1 MLDRLLVGKVG
12 QLGGKGMSFAAMFK
26 WVQHWWKASRKAEV
40 RPLGD
45 QAFLFVFTL
54 RKEAELMLCQRWI
67 VDGRDL
73 LLEWWSPLAL
83 CRSKDIV
90 AGKKCLDSSDRF
102 APSSSRGRPVSRVFS
117 TLRDGFGPYP
127 IDWSSPVVCASL
139 GLAER
144 SPIGPRQSSGSGV
157 NSGHHF
163 VPEEALVGSISSATR
178 TVAMGDSAVR
188 LQQGVNE
195 QDHWA
200 DLVDGL
206 AIVVRPEV
214 VKDDVVLDTAA
225 CDDDDLEDD
234 FPKENFYS
242 GDGIPQLEE
251 VSAWVLSCINELSIN
266 GFHPILRAIAGAG
279 GSKIQEVYLI
289 FQDFSEKYQ
298 MTSLILNGKA
308 VCCMHMG
315 NFDEAE
321 SLLLEALNKDAKD
334 PETLANLIVCSLHL
348 GKPSSRFVKVE

>member
-1 MLDRLLVGKVG
+1 MASNTGGVGGATTIRYTTELDWFRMLDRLLVGKVG
-12 QLGGKGMSFAAMFK
+12 QLGGKWMSFAAMFK

-40 RPLGD
+40 CPLGV

-102 APSSSRGRPVSRVFS
+102 APSSSRGR
-117 TLRDGFGPYP
+117 
-127 IDWSSPVVCASL
+127 
-139 GLAER
+139 
-144 SPIGPRQSSGSGV
+144 Q
-157 NSGHHF
+157 
-163 VPEEALVGSISSATR
+163 EALVGSISSATR
-178 TVAMGDSAVR
+178 TVAVGDSAVR

-251 VSAWVLSCINELSIN
+251 VSAWVLSCINEALD
-266 GFHPILRAIAGAG
+266 
-279 GSKIQEVYLI
+279 KIR
-289 FQDFSEKYQ
+289 F
-298 MTSLILNGKA
+298 
-308 VCCMHMG
+308 
-315 NFDEAE
+315 E
-321 SLLLEALNKDAKD
+321 SLTDKSKLDAQ
-334 PETLANLIVCSLHL
+334 PELVIHIIPDKTNNTLTIIDSAIGMTKADLVNNLGTIVRSGTKEFMEVFLSW
-348 GKPSSRFVKVE
+348 PT